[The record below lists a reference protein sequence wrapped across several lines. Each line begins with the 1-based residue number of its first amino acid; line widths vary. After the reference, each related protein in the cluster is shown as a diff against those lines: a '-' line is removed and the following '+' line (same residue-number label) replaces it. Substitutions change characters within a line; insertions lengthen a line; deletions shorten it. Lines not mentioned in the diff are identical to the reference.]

1 MTHEIWFIFGYAL
14 LILVA
19 WLIRPV
25 RDFLIPLKAE
35 LFAFSSMYVFVL
47 ADIKSSNSDIVFN
60 DHTWEDLN
68 TPLIVL
74 GIVVGGTGFVWSGIE
89 RTKSRSV
96 AQLERDLKESRR
108 KEEKAKEDY
117 FGLCSANIKSCFKE
131 FFASTQGQGRV
142 SLYRHSEDHFILVGR
157 EAQSP
162 AHGKKGRARYPDN
175 EGFISKGWANG
186 RFVEHDIP
194 VWRGNGSSYRAHM
207 KRACNISDEV
217 LSGLN
222 MKSRSFY
229 IHRFDNHDAGNPYG
243 IIVFEKLD
251 PSPISNTVIDPAFE
265 RHHDQIVAL
274 LKSMKSLG

>member
-1 MTHEIWFIFGYAL
+1 
-14 LILVA
+14 
-19 WLIRPV
+19 
-25 RDFLIPLKAE
+25 
-35 LFAFSSMYVFVL
+35 MYVFLL
-47 ADIKSSNSDIVFN
+47 ADIKSSNTEIVFN
-60 DHTWEDLN
+60 GYSWQDMN
-68 TPLIVL
+68 TPLVL
-74 GIVVGGTGFVWSGIE
+74 VGIGLGATGFVWSGIE

-108 KEEKAKEDY
+108 KEEKAREDY
-117 FGLCSANIKSCFKE
+117 FGLCSTNIKYCFKE
-131 FFASTQGQGRV
+131 FFASAQGQGRV
-142 SLYRHSEDHFILVGR
+142 SLYRHSEDYFVLVGR

-162 AHGKKGRARYPDN
+162 EHGKKGRTRYPDN

-186 RFVEHDIP
+186 RFVEYDVP
-194 VWRGNGSSYRAHM
+194 VWKGNGSSYRAHM